1 MNATA
6 IAPTTDSVD
15 SDSPRRHR
23 GLDAFATLAA
33 MDCYG
38 FGIGYD
44 YYDALYGPDA
54 EEPRPEQP
62 HTEQPAAPRRTVRE
76 GLVAAAAGLGR
87 VFGFGAPPQVRP

>member
-1 MNATA
+1 MN
-6 IAPTTDSVD
+6 APTTVER
-15 SDSPRRHR
+15 PRREHR

-54 EEPRPEQP
+54 DALPAEPQERPE
-62 HTEQPAAPRRTVRE
+62 RRSFRE
-76 GLVAAAAGLGR
+76 GLVAAAAGVGR
-87 VFGFGAPPQVRP
+87 VFGFGAAPQVRS